1 MSLTKASYSMISGA
15 PINVFDFGA
24 TGDGTTNDTAAIQ
37 AAIDSMS
44 AGDELYF
51 PSGDYLITGN
61 PALTFPSS
69 LQRIRVYC
77 DGRFLYNQNNVAIK
91 ISDSTT
97 RMYESKFFNLSIK
110 RAYSSPYETGLA
122 GTGFSI
128 VNNGDCE
135 FNGFRAEGFE
145 KGIALEPNAVN
156 MAVTINTF
164 FHCSTQACTHNIF
177 LEAAGDTD
185 NCYVT
190 ANVFIGG
197 YQVTDQT
204 EFTNPVTS
212 NAALVYLSNPYRLTR
227 SGNTVDGNRFYG
239 MTIEQPVHRKI
250 YCEGNSN
257 SWTNCYF
264 DTGTF
269 LSGNPNG
276 TPLNTKYPFYNSS
289 GTAGFATVAGSNVL
303 TKAAHGLDTY
313 VSVGDY
319 LGVLSSTNI
328 SDSADYVVTAID
340 ANTITINKNLA
351 SNGTASVTNASANI
365 EFTATANNNSIIDS
379 DSITYQCIT
388 SVSTSQTNKIIGGRA
403 GYVFGPLP
411 QFGGTNSTIIPFGF
425 NDAQTNG
432 SLNIV
437 GTTPNSSSDQA
448 AVGVLGSINNVDVSD
463 GYILK
468 FVGLDAN
475 ARMSAYAAIQAFKE
489 GRNTSTAYGGL
500 SFLIRQNTTN
510 EGLVKAL
517 TIDSSKNATFYGS
530 ITPSGTGCIWGA
542 GAGSPEG
549 VITGP
554 IGSLYTRTDGGV
566 STTLYVKTSG
576 TGNTGWTAK

>member
-1 MSLTKASYSMISGA
+1 MSLTKASYSMITGA
-15 PINVFDFGA
+15 PINVLDFGA
-24 TGDGTTNDTAAIQ
+24 TGNGTTNDTAAIQ
-37 AAIDSMS
+37 AAINSMS

-51 PSGDYLITGN
+51 PSGNYLISGN

-77 DGRFLYNQNNVAIK
+77 DGRFLYNENNVAIK

-97 RMYESKFFNLSIK
+97 RMWESKFFNLSIL
-110 RAYSSPYETGLA
+110 RSYTSPYETGLA

-156 MAVTINTF
+156 TAVSINTF
-164 FHCSTQACTHNIF
+164 FHCSTQACIHNIF
-177 LEAAGDTD
+177 IKAAGDTD

-264 DTGTF
+264 DTGSL

-276 TPLNTKYPFYNSS
+276 TPLNTEYPFYNSS
-289 GTAGFATVAGSNVL
+289 GTSGFATLAGSNVL
-303 TKAAHGLDTY
+303 TKAAHGLNTF
-313 VSVGDY
+313 VSVGDF
-319 LGVLSSTNI
+319 LSVTSATNI
-328 SDSADYVVTAID
+328 CDSGDYVVTAID

-351 SNGTASVTNASANI
+351 STGTASVVNASANI

-379 DSITYQCIT
+379 DSTTYQCIT
-388 SVSTSQTNKIIGGRA
+388 SVATSQNNKIIGGRA
-403 GYVFGPLP
+403 GYIFGPLP
-411 QFGGTNSTIIPFGF
+411 QFGGTNVSTNPFGF

-437 GTTPNSSSDQA
+437 GTTPSSNTTQA
-448 AVGVLGSINNVDVSD
+448 AVGVLGNINDVDVSD

-475 ARMSAYAAIQAFKE
+475 DRLSAYAAIKAFKE
-489 GRNTSTAYGGL
+489 GRNTSTAYGGIVL
-500 SFLIRQNTTN
+500 QVRANTTN
-510 EGLVKAL
+510 ENLVDAIKFDSTKA
-517 TIDSSKNATFYGS
+517 ATFYGS
-530 ITPSGTGCIWGA
+530 ISPNNTACIWTA

-549 VITGP
+549 VVTAP
-554 IGSLYTRTDGGV
+554 VGSLYTRTDGST

-576 TGNTGWTAK
+576 TGDTGWTGK